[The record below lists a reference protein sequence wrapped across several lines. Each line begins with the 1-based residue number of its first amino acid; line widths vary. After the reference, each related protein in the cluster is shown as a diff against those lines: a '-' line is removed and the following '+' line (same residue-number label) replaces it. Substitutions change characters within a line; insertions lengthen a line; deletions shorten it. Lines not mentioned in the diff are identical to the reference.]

1 VPEVDMPYLPNG
13 KSVDIALN
21 PLGVPSRMNIGQ
33 ILESHLGLVGLRLGD
48 QIQEIFDR
56 KQKDFVKE
64 LRAKMLEI
72 CSIPRLV
79 NEKEFIKNLSD
90 EELLNYAR
98 DWSKGVKFA

>member
-1 VPEVDMPYLPNG
+1 RKLKVGDKMAGRHGNKGIVSTIVPEVDMPYLPNG

-33 ILESHLGLVGLRLGD
+33 ILESHLGLIGLRLGD

-56 KQKDFVKE
+56 RQKDFLKE

-72 CSIPRLV
+72 CSIPRL
-79 NEKEFIKNLSD
+79 
-90 EELLNYAR
+90 A
-98 DWSKGVKFA
+98 